1 MIMPLAKL
9 TSNVTANN
17 DLYSKLSSY
26 QKINQ
31 DDLKMSKLTL
41 SNSDTDGI
49 FIDLAD
55 IFIFNTLVIN
65 DINAGK
71 VKKDIEKI
79 SYKATSAYHLHS
91 LVVYLSHRFPNM
103 IMNSPEEIF
112 GSLQHALKDI
122 IKRRKHDQTSDEDSH
137 YFYVEECND
146 DRYLNIVCDT
156 DYFLKIDTLEERILF
171 MYKGKLALLTFYF
184 LQYQQRKEILE
195 LLTEALQI
203 LNVKNSTLL
212 NIDLNLNLDNVG
224 IT

>member
-17 DLYSKLSSY
+17 DLYNTLSSY
-26 QKINQ
+26 RKIDQ

-41 SNSDTDGI
+41 SNDDGESI

-65 DINAGK
+65 GHDMKAT
-71 VKKDIEKI
+71 KKDIEKT

-103 IMNSPEEIF
+103 ILNSPNDIF
-112 GSLQHALKDI
+112 ATLQYALKDI
-122 IKRRKHDQTSDEDSH
+122 LKRREVDKTSEEEKH

-146 DRYLNIVCDT
+146 HQYLNIVCDT

-171 MYKGKLALLTFYF
+171 MCKGKVALLTFYF
-184 LQYQQRKEILE
+184 LQYEQRKEILE
-195 LLTEALQI
+195 LLTKVLEV
-203 LNVKNSTLL
+203 LNVKK
-212 NIDLNLNLDNVG
+212 IHHA
-224 IT
+224 